1 MSDTTTS
8 RPSARL
14 GLPVGPK
21 AFSRI
26 FSSPPVQTDLQSSE
40 TDTVELGGAGREG
53 REERFLIISILIFW
67 LWGIRGRFMISI
79 ISSRFKFTMR
89 CSDCS
94 RSYNTF
100 HNHNWR
106 RIPTFRSGLDYEHRV
121 VFLCPADCYL
131 KYDMMSLSCL
141 TMSCLVYLSFINY
154 QLNSSA
160 KKSSQMIS
168 FIKSPN
174 FDSTDIKT
182 ASAYQWSVLDL
193 PCPECNLTGVL
204 WTCPRQARL
213 GQTFCRLSS
222 IIFGSLW
229 NALRQQMMVIVGSGQ
244 PRPR

>member
-1 MSDTTTS
+1 
-8 RPSARL
+8 
-14 GLPVGPK
+14 
-21 AFSRI
+21 
-26 FSSPPVQTDLQSSE
+26 
-40 TDTVELGGAGREG
+40 
-53 REERFLIISILIFW
+53 
-67 LWGIRGRFMISI
+67 MISI

-141 TMSCLVYLSFINY
+141 TMSCQVYLSFINY

-168 FIKSPN
+168 FMFYKIPN
-174 FDSTDIKT
+174 CVFTDSKR
-182 ASAYQWSVLDL
+182 ANAYQGSVLDL

-204 WTCPRQARL
+204 
-213 GQTFCRLSS
+213 
-222 IIFGSLW
+222 
-229 NALRQQMMVIVGSGQ
+229 
-244 PRPR
+244 